1 MHEIGGDTLKRIVD
15 ILLFTLLSVSTLAQ
29 RMPVSVT
36 TILTPPYT
44 SSLSS
49 MSESGGTRLMV
60 NLLVNDITVSE
71 LPVKLH
77 IKMESAGVTI
87 ESLPT
92 QAVAPMFLGGGEA
105 RVLTG
110 DDLAQYLKIDN
121 LGFKGYSK
129 SAYRKVGRLP
139 SGLWKISV
147 SVRHFY
153 TGKTISNTG
162 VATAWITT
170 YKPPVLTAPE
180 EGETAPSNAAL
191 PLTFSWQPSKYT
203 GGTATV
209 MYRLEMWERRVDG
222 VPAQTVAASVPAIY
236 ETETA
241 GLTATVTP
249 ASLALE
255 PGMRYCWRVTA
266 FDPAGQVTFEDGGRS
281 ETRTFQYLEKCPE
294 VCGLTIDL
302 RDVTGYATWDADKRH
317 TGGYNIEYYDDEGTC
332 HETRWGYDNKTCGI
346 GGDYGKT
353 WHVRVQGVCDSQV
366 ASGWSEW
373 AGFTT
378 PEEFKTPTDAGGK
391 AYECGELPPPRE
403 ITNHTLAESL
413 RKGDTVEDE
422 RGTTKFIIHSATR
435 NDDGTFRG
443 LSYMKLSIWGVKVLG
458 EYDKMTVNTDGVI
471 IGEYTWKSVKS
482 DYLLA
487 NPEAIGR
494 WADETALNIAGA
506 TYNNTIKDTIRL
518 DGVRFETISR
528 EGDRYY
534 ALTSEGEKK
543 EITSAINGSSRA
555 LVQDTE
561 GHELVIDKDGEPM
574 GVPEYRACGGS
585 KILLRENMREKDSLV
600 TGEGNVKFM
609 SAGGYLFDTYDTYA
623 NAAGGYAERFPTTG
637 QGDYRPAYICA
648 ESGSGI
654 QVKAEPY
661 KGVTFRTGRGVP
673 VLCRDGLLSV
683 TARGDRD
690 TTSVYAFDSDN
701 NILGKVNVLSY
712 DKETRKVCLV
722 PIGDVR
728 VPDAAEVKA
737 GLDGIFAGLMV
748 DFEVTIADKIE
759 IGYNDES
766 RGFVHGGSGVV
777 GVYNTD
783 QKSAIDKLKAA
794 QPIDNETCYL
804 FLVECGTV
812 NQLDSNDN
820 KQAVGGY
827 MPRGYQY
834 GFIYN
839 QYDNARTIAHELCHG
854 AFHLAHTF
862 DESDFVAPEGA
873 TDNLMDYAVS
883 QPTRLNHWQWKDVH
897 QPKSVRFKWLQDEEG
912 AESNAFAFIYWL
924 GHADWGGKYI
934 SDDLEDKI
942 DDCLDVLKFGSSKH
956 YKWSDI
962 KIRYSDNT
970 IDTYAEWSVEKSAEV
985 PQIWQSI
992 RDKEA
997 TNFKLKA
1004 NRIYSWSGNVVMS
1017 TKALFKDGSEEAAR
1031 FMYVNIYSFVDDVSL
1046 SDYKIKSLSDL
1057 GNNTRVK
1064 AGFYDY
1070 WDGEFFVI
1078 AFFSQ
1083 DGSLDMIIQVPT
1095 IGGEAASVAE
1105 DWVKVLLMS
1114 PAKTKAGEKSLEEL
1128 KKIDELTPAQIRKY
1142 RDYIKTLP
1150 EDERAEWYLELQ
1162 KKVPYHNQ
1170 RDNESL
1176 ATDADVE
1183 NNKTWLKKGDNAG
1196 DIMCNLTAEAMCLE
1210 MLGIEFPCE
1219 NCDSVCG
1226 IYSQFEDYLECLRR
1240 SNQYGART
1248 VTSTRRSLAE
1258 LFNVRQVYQSFT
1270 GKFSENKSQLITYIN
1285 GKLEKG
1291 YSVLMSVWPN
1301 CKGHIVRVQS
1311 IDEEKIIVDDPNGK
1325 VKGKKDGFD
1334 HRESCKSGGYEKN
1347 DKTSASVVGEDNEW
1361 YWSDIENVTIKYVE
1375 SYEND

>member
-1 MHEIGGDTLKRIVD
+1 
-15 ILLFTLLSVSTLAQ
+15 
-29 RMPVSVT
+29 
-36 TILTPPYT
+36 
-44 SSLSS
+44 
-49 MSESGGTRLMV
+49 MV

-912 AESNAFAFIYWL
+912 AEAWNVGTAYRCISTEIAQKIKADYRYFYYPDGAVVDMKDYLPSGFYTSRDADAATTLGAVAAIREEDKDLCYIFNRETRSNIGFGCAI
-924 GHADWGGKYI
+924 GGKAVTLYKIPQLDSPNLDELNPVRVYVDGENVKTIDYNGKETIYRSAVCDCNMAKFRELTEDMLI
-934 SDDLEDKI
+934 SEVDEKTLSEKPLLFYDPNTKEIIAVTKVHDLKWLRVAKDGRSFN
-942 DDCLDVLKFGSSKH
+942 LDSLVADGAKYHYYTGAELASTRYSKLYKDVQDAMNQGGRVVMIGLTATAAAPFLMEYAIVYGEQVLVQMARKAGVKVLRELIKRGIKH
-956 YKWSDI
+956 YAK
-962 KIRYSDNT
+962 
-970 IDTYAEWSVEKSAEV
+970 
-985 PQIWQSI
+985 
-992 RDKEA
+992 
-997 TNFKLKA
+997 
-1004 NRIYSWSGNVVMS
+1004 
-1017 TKALFKDGSEEAAR
+1017 KDA
-1031 FMYVNIYSFVDDVSL
+1031 
-1046 SDYKIKSLSDL
+1046 K
-1057 GNNTRVK
+1057 
-1064 AGFYDY
+1064 
-1070 WDGEFFVI
+1070 
-1078 AFFSQ
+1078 AFFSGAVSQ
-1083 DGSLDMIIQVPT
+1083 FFVSSLVW
-1095 IGGEAASVAE
+1095 AA
-1105 DWVKVLLMS
+1105 
-1114 PAKTKAGEKSLEEL
+1114 EKSSKNQTITDDDYSKLIGVSEESEIFNWDYNNDTRDFWVSVLQAGVVNVLENH
-1128 KKIDELTPAQIRKY
+1128 LT
-1142 RDYIKTLP
+1142 
-1150 EDERAEWYLELQ
+1150 
-1162 KKVPYHNQ
+1162 
-1170 RDNESL
+1170 
-1176 ATDADVE
+1176 
-1183 NNKTWLKKGDNAG
+1183 
-1196 DIMCNLTAEAMCLE
+1196 
-1210 MLGIEFPCE
+1210 
-1219 NCDSVCG
+1219 
-1226 IYSQFEDYLECLRR
+1226 
-1240 SNQYGART
+1240 
-1248 VTSTRRSLAE
+1248 
-1258 LFNVRQVYQSFT
+1258 
-1270 GKFSENKSQLITYIN
+1270 FSENGIGEWVLTF
-1285 GKLEKG
+1285 LEDVD
-1291 YSVLMSVWPN
+1291 YS
-1301 CKGHIVRVQS
+1301 
-1311 IDEEKIIVDDPNGK
+1311 KIISALKEVQKEPDEQKRILKVIGVIICEVIHKAVQTAIDRRGNIISKGLNIDNLDDHAKEMLFLTIYKSMLNLVSNSVTTAVKLYIIDYNVD
-1325 VKGKKDGFD
+1325 KGWRILGD
-1334 HRESCKSGGYEKN
+1334 E
-1347 DKTSASVVGEDNEW
+1347 
-1361 YWSDIENVTIKYVE
+1361 
-1375 SYEND
+1375 